1 MKTYFLVYLCVI
13 TLISLITVKV
23 DKVKAVKSKRR
34 ISEAALMTLA
44 IIGGSIGV
52 YLGMYLFHHKTKKIK
67 FYLGVPFIIIVQ
79 GIIAFVLLRI

>member
-23 DKVKAVKSKRR
+23 DNVKAVKSKRR